1 MAQWYRT
8 VDAPGTS
15 EVEEKKSRFLGLAA
29 HAESET
35 EAMQLVEKVRK
46 QYYDARHHCY
56 AWVIGEAM
64 SQKKAADD
72 GEPSGTAGI
81 PILKVIEGRNC
92 TNTIIIVTRY
102 FGGTLLGTGG
112 LARAYKA
119 SAAEALEK
127 AQVVRMD
134 DCVKYRVTLDY
145 KQLDKVMHFLRSED
159 IPVSD
164 EEYTDKVS
172 FQVTVRAQEADAL
185 NGRLME
191 QTAAAARME
200 ETGRGFMKLP
210 ELQRPC

>member
-8 VDAPGTS
+8 VDATGTS

-29 HAESET
+29 HVESEA
-35 EAMQLVEKVRK
+35 EAAQLLEKVRK

-56 AWVIGEAM
+56 AWVIGETM
-64 SQKKAADD
+64 NQKKAADD

-112 LARAYKA
+112 LARAYTA
-119 SAAEALEK
+119 SAAEALGK
-127 AQVVRMD
+127 AGIICMA
-134 DCVKYRVTLDY
+134 DCVKLRITLEY
-145 KQLDKVMHFLRSED
+145 KLLDKVMHFLRGEK

-164 EEYTDKVS
+164 ENYTDKVS
-172 FQVTVRAQEADAL
+172 FQITVRAEESSAL
-185 NGRLME
+185 AGRITEL
-191 QTAAAARME
+191 TAGAVQIK
-200 ETGRGFMKLP
+200 ETGRGYMKLP
-210 ELQRPC
+210 YTAGS